1 MRRKEPVTLTDV
13 AAAASV
19 SQSTVSRV
27 LSRHP
32 RVNGNTRKR
41 VLDTIAKLGYDT
53 SAIERKQSARNGK
66 AALNVEFLLC
76 PRAEQKDMLSLSYFS
91 TVFDSARNY
100 FGRTGNT
107 NLNFCTWDS
116 GQAERL
122 WRRLETADGV
132 LVLGTPDRG
141 LLRNLAERHIR
152 CVLIACGSEE
162 FPLDVVGTD
171 NVSAG
176 AAAARYLLDN
186 GFTRIGFVD
195 FPDCEEWRLRKLGAL
210 AETAERCGA
219 EHFLC
224 RTSASTAPA
233 PLAATFREW
242 MAEGNFP
249 EALILPYSKAM
260 LSLELVLHENGLS
273 CPADV
278 SVISFDDGIND
289 SFHTEPARFE
299 LFPDRI
305 GAKAAQRLLQ
315 LIRGSDETPHR
326 IDVPFRFIPGKSVQA
341 SCRIITAADSDYRRD

>member
-1 MRRKEPVTLTDV
+1 MNHNPQKGVFIMRRKEPVTLTDV

-53 SAIERKQSARNGK
+53 SAIQRKQAARNSK
-66 AALNVEFLLC
+66 ATLNIEFLLC

-100 FGRTGNT
+100 FGRTDNV
-107 NLNFCTWDS
+107 NLNLCTWDKTR
-116 GQAERL
+116 AERP
-122 WRRLETADGV
+122 WARLAAADGA
-132 LVLGTPDRG
+132 LVIGTPDRD
-141 LLRNLAERHIR
+141 LLRNLADHHIR

-171 NVSAG
+171 NISAG

-195 FPDCEEWRLRKLGAL
+195 FPDSEEWRLRKLGAL

-219 EHFLC
+219 EHFQC
-224 RTSASTAPA
+224 RVSASTAPA

-242 MAEGNFP
+242 MAEGTFP

-278 SVISFDDGIND
+278 SVISFDDGVND

-315 LIRGSDETPHR
+315 LIHGSDETPHR
-326 IDVPFRFIPGKSVQA
+326 IDVPFDFIPGKSV
-341 SCRIITAADSDYRRD
+341 RTRK

>member
-53 SAIERKQSARNGK
+53 SAIQRKQAARNSK
-66 AALNVEFLLC
+66 ATLNIEFLLC

-100 FGRTGNT
+100 FGRTDNV
-107 NLNFCTWDS
+107 NLNLCTWDKTRV
-116 GQAERL
+116 ERP
-122 WRRLETADGV
+122 WARLAAADGA
-132 LVLGTPDRG
+132 LVIGTPDRD
-141 LLRNLAERHIR
+141 LLRNLADHHIR

-162 FPLDVVGTD
+162 FP
-171 NVSAG
+171 
-176 AAAARYLLDN
+176 
-186 GFTRIGFVD
+186 
-195 FPDCEEWRLRKLGAL
+195 LRKLGAL

-219 EHFLC
+219 EHFQC
-224 RTSASTAPA
+224 RVSASTAPA

-278 SVISFDDGIND
+278 SVISFDDGVND

-315 LIRGSDETPHR
+315 LIHGSDETPHR
-326 IDVPFRFIPGKSVQA
+326 IDVPFDFIPGKSV
-341 SCRIITAADSDYRRD
+341 RTRK

>member
-13 AAAASV
+13 AVAASV

-27 LSRHP
+27 LSRYP

-53 SAIERKQSARNGK
+53 SAIQRRQAARGSR
-66 AALNVEFLLC
+66 AVLNVEFLLC
-76 PRAEQKDMLSLSYFS
+76 PRVEQKDMLSLAYFS
-91 TVFDSARNY
+91 TVFDSTRNY
-100 FGRTGNT
+100 FGRTENV
-107 NLNFCTWDS
+107 NLNLCTWDPLRS
-116 GQAERL
+116 EQLWTRL
-122 WRRLETADGV
+122 ALADGV
-132 LVLGTPDRG
+132 LVLGAPDRE
-141 LLRNLAERHIR
+141 LLRNLVERHIR

-171 NVSAG
+171 NISAG
-176 AAAARYLLDN
+176 AAAARHLLDN
-186 GFTRIGFVD
+186 GFRRIGFVD
-195 FPDCEEWRLRKLGAL
+195 IPDNEEWRLRKLGAL

-219 EHFLC
+219 ENFLC
-224 RTSASTAPA
+224 RVSASTAPA

-249 EALILPYSKAM
+249 GALILPYSKAM

-273 CPADV
+273 CPEDI
-278 SVISFDDGIND
+278 SVISFDDGVND

-315 LIRGSDETPHR
+315 LINGSDETPHR
-326 IDVPFRFIPGKSVQA
+326 IDVPFRFIPGQSIHSRK
-341 SCRIITAADSDYRRD
+341 